1 MSKNQKYNNR
11 KYNNDGDDSEDEFFV
26 KYGTEIDSSS
36 SASTFSRAHEQIA
49 VDENGLKKFHGAFTG
64 GFSAGYFNTVGS
76 AEGWTP
82 SNFVSS
88 RSNRAKYTQQKPED
102 FMDREDLMVF
112 NLKIV
117 DYTNYSQTPSQQK
130 GHIGSEIGQNSDLA
144 IDISSIFSM
153 FKIDN
158 NFGFDPYSSSL
169 TPVGTFGLGYNEKTL
184 LSKGYNDI
192 EDTLHSETKNKQKGS
207 NSGPTLFKKKLK
219 SKLDKSKKSKNN
231 PKSSKVVRLSF
242 LGDEDEDIFETNN
255 NDKNLSN
262 HRDINGTE
270 SSNPDILHPS
280 KKKRVDIKN
289 VETTKFSMRPSDD
302 ALKILELS
310 SKDRKIKSKD
320 IIDDSILTIN
330 KDIFI
335 KSDTCFDGKVPI
347 DGFVVINNLLIN
359 KFEYS
364 DRVLVLSDDVAI
376 PDSFNGSHK
385 LEAGSFKTTE
395 INNNQQISA
404 VLNFEP
410 ENINMG
416 EVINQKEKDKE
427 LDLLQHLRSLTKF
440 DAENALKGFIPFSND
455 LEKQSRYKEFL
466 NLVILQNTPV
476 ESFESILGSSVP
488 ELSNFYQAAKV
499 FKPLSSTMSK
509 RFTTPS
515 DSKSYLES
523 NNVDTLNYGK
533 TSSSV
538 DFNINSDSRQQAAKL
553 DMYGT
558 LTRIESHWIPTNLLC
573 RRMNIANPYSN
584 NNYNE
589 SKVNKSEIQLLEKVN
604 ADSWKKS
611 GSDFNNYELQ
621 GYENNNNSTNTL
633 HNSKHSQHKLY
644 PGKESAVS
652 TRELNPADSY
662 RSESNTTEVPSTNN
676 AGTLSLINDTPATSL
691 FDDIFGD
698 SE

>member
-1 MSKNQKYNNR
+1 
-11 KYNNDGDDSEDEFFV
+11 
-26 KYGTEIDSSS
+26 
-36 SASTFSRAHEQIA
+36 
-49 VDENGLKKFHGAFTG
+49 ENGLKRFHGAFTG

-102 FMDREDLMVF
+102 FMDREDLMIYRNHNESVF
-112 NLKIV
+112 LINRIV
-117 DYTNYSQTPSQQK
+117 DYTNSSQNPNK
-130 GHIGSEIGQNSDLA
+130 KKEYIGNEVGQNSDLA

-158 NFGFDPYSSSL
+158 NFGFDPYSCSL
-169 TPVGTFGLGYNEKTL
+169 SPVGTFGLGYNEKIL
-184 LSKGYNDI
+184 LSKGNNDV
-192 EDTLHSETKNKQKGS
+192 EEALHPETKNNQES
-207 NSGPTLFKKKLK
+207 SSSGTTLFKKKPK
-219 SKLDKSKKSKNN
+219 SKLDKSKKSKHT
-231 PKSSKVVRLSF
+231 PKSSKAVRLSF
-242 LGDEDEDIFETNN
+242 LGDEGEDEFEPNS
-255 NDKNLSN
+255 NDKNLKTSSG
-262 HRDINGTE
+262 INSTE
-270 SSNPDILHPS
+270 LSNPDMLHPS
-280 KKKRVDIKN
+280 KKKRIDIKN
-289 VETTKFSMRPSDD
+289 VETNKFSMRPSDD

-320 IIDDSILTIN
+320 NVDECVVTIN

-335 KSDTCFDGKVPI
+335 KSDTCFDGKAPI
-347 DGFVVINNLLIN
+347 DGFVIINNLLIN

-385 LEAGSFKTTE
+385 LEVETFSSAD
-395 INNNQQISA
+395 ILNNQQILP
-404 VLNFEP
+404 VLNFES
-410 ENINMG
+410 ESNNRS

-427 LDLLQHLRSLTKF
+427 LDLLQHLGSLTKF
-440 DAENALKGFIPFSND
+440 DAENALKGFIPFSSD
-455 LEKQSRYKEFL
+455 LEKQTRYKEFL
-466 NLVILQNTPV
+466 NLVILQSTPV
-476 ESFESILGSSVP
+476 ESFASVLRSSIP

-523 NNVDTLNYGK
+523 NNIDTINKEKNG
-533 TSSSV
+533 SSV

-553 DMYGT
+553 DMYGA

-589 SKVNKSEIQLLEKVN
+589 SNVSKSDNQLSEKTKSE
-604 ADSWKKS
+604 SWKKNVS
-611 GSDFNNYELQ
+611 NFNHFEPQSY
-621 GYENNNNSTNTL
+621 GNNNSATNTP
-633 HNSKHSQHKLY
+633 HSSKRSQHKLY
-644 PGKESAVS
+644 SGEESATS
-652 TRELNPADSY
+652 TRELNPTDSY
-662 RSESNTTEVPSTNN
+662 KSESNTTGVPSTTNI
-676 AGTLSLINDTPATSL
+676 GTLSLITDTPATSL

-698 SE
+698 SD